1 LRALFIISLFRQS
14 HCRDWSKSGL
24 TMKFDDAEQLL
35 KAADA
40 DGLRRVLVV
49 TALAL
54 ELKAVMVHL
63 KLIGSC
69 NRAPPRRDCP

>member
-1 LRALFIISLFRQS
+1 
-14 HCRDWSKSGL
+14 
-24 TMKFDDAEQLL
+24 MKFDDAEQLL